1 MGTLRTTLARASAGA
16 LVLLASRAM
25 AAPPAA
31 PVAAGPA
38 PSAAAGPAPSAVD
51 FTAQI
56 LPLFQRACSDCH
68 GPKKASGGLQLTTST
83 RIGRG
88 GITGPLFVAGKP
100 DKSYIVD
107 RLLGRGGEDRMPQK
121 GEPLAPAEIEL
132 VRRWIA
138 EGSAMPAD
146 PPVRFR
152 PAPGGLKRLTRGQ
165 YLNTLRALFG
175 EQLELPTELEPDTLV
190 SGSAAVGAARVVVSL
205 RGTEKY
211 AAAAFAL
218 ARRALGDSAFR
229 ARFVG
234 CAPDAPFTATC
245 AGELLER
252 FGLRAWR
259 RPLTAD
265 ERARYVELGER
276 AAAEAAKPE
285 RGRAGPALIAITAA
299 LLQSP
304 NFLYRVE
311 LGEPDPVD
319 PSRRRLTDHEL
330 ASRLSYFLWAA
341 PPDEELLADAA
352 AGRLGTE
359 AGLAAA
365 AERMLRAPRSRETMR
380 GFFAELF
387 RLAKLDRL
395 AEYRAKYKQVTD
407 TLPASMRGETMR
419 VIEEIA
425 FAPDRDFR
433 EIFAA
438 RFTYVNAELA
448 RLYGLP
454 EPAAGDGEGFA
465 RVALPAG
472 STRPGV
478 LGQGSFLSVQSHPTG
493 PSPTKRGK
501 FIREALLCQPVPPPP
516 PEVNTKL
523 PKDPDGAPPRTT
535 RAKLAAHRTSPKCAG
550 CHKAMDPLGLAFET
564 YDGIGVYRD
573 HEGAERIDPSGELD
587 GVAFKDAGE
596 LGTLLSRSP
605 KVAACMARSLLR
617 FALGHLESEDE
628 QPLIDEL
635 TAGLARDGYRFQSL
649 VLAVVKSQGFRTI
662 SPAE

>member
-1 MGTLRTTLARASAGA
+1 MGTLHASLARASAGV
-16 LVLLASRAM
+16 LVLIAAGAAT
-25 AAPPAA
+25 AAPAPPSPAAAAPAPAA
-31 PVAAGPA
+31 PA
-38 PSAAAGPAPSAVD
+38 PVD
-51 FTAQI
+51 FATQI
-56 LPLFQRACSDCH
+56 LPIFARACADCH
-68 GPKKASGGLQLTTST
+68 GPKKASGGLQLTTGG
-83 RIGRG
+83 RIKKG
-88 GITGPLFVAGKP
+88 GITGPLLVPGKP
-100 DKSYIVD
+100 DKSYIID

-121 GEPLAPAEIEL
+121 GEPLAAEELEL

-138 EGSAMPAD
+138 EGPALPVD

-152 PAPGGLKRLTRGQ
+152 PAPGGLKRLTRVQ

-175 EQLELPTELEPDTLV
+175 EQMELPTELEPDTLV

-218 ARRALGDSAFR
+218 ARRALADVDFR
-229 ARFVG
+229 ARFVR
-234 CAPDAPFTATC
+234 CAPDAAFDAAC
-245 AGELLER
+245 AGDLLER

-265 ERARYVELGER
+265 ERERYLELGRR

-285 RGRAGPALIAITAA
+285 RGRAQPALVAITAA

-311 LGEPDPVD
+311 VGLPDPAD
-319 PSRRRLTDHEL
+319 PSLRRLTDFEL
-330 ASRLSYFLWAA
+330 GSRLSYFLWAA
-341 PPDEELLADAA
+341 PPDDELLDAAA
-352 AGRLGTE
+352 AGRLGTD

-365 AERMLRAPRSRETMR
+365 AERMLRSPRSRETMR

-438 RFTYVNAELA
+438 KFTYVNAELA

-454 EPAAGDGEGFA
+454 EPAASDSEGFA

-478 LGQGSFLSVQSHPTG
+478 LGQASFLSVQSHPTG

-501 FIREALLCQPVPPPP
+501 FIRETLLCQPVPPPP

-564 YDGIGVYRD
+564 YDGIGAYRD

-596 LGTLLSRSP
+596 LGTLLAKSP

-635 TAGLARDGYRFQSL
+635 TAGLARDGYRFPAL
-649 VLAVVKSQGFRTI
+649 VLAVVKSQGFRSI